1 MRCLVAAGVSLP
13 KVQLFSCMA
22 SLQHLF
28 MALMDLIDCYGWT
41 ISELSK
47 ASRVSRSM
55 ITGVQNLT
63 KFGTTATLSRL
74 CVCFGMEL
82 FEFDL
87 LASFELCEEM
97 AP

>member
-1 MRCLVAAGVSLP
+1 
-13 KVQLFSCMA
+13 
-22 SLQHLF
+22 

-55 ITGVQNLT
+55 ITGVLNLT
-63 KFGTTATLSRL
+63 KYGTTATFSRL